1 MCCLQLQ
8 VRRGDA
14 EDRGSMF
21 LQKLGTFYHTPG
33 CTLQRTIITLWHFF
47 ITEIPLR
54 VNGKITGTL
63 NGKEL
68 SQLDLQSYVVTSDGR
83 TYTALSHVSQDIGYD
98 IQILNVLGA
107 VIGWLFARPISKAV
121 NGYEL
126 TGETVNHL
134 EKGDKNDDSNDD
146 KR

>member
-1 MCCLQLQ
+1 M
-8 VRRGDA
+8 
-14 EDRGSMF
+14 
-21 LQKLGTFYHTPG
+21 
-33 CTLQRTIITLWHFF
+33 
-47 ITEIPLR
+47 
-54 VNGKITGTL
+54 NGKITSAL

-98 IQILNVLGA
+98 IQILNILGA

-126 TGETVNHL
+126 TGKAVNNL
-134 EKGDKNDDSNDD
+134 EW
-146 KR
+146 